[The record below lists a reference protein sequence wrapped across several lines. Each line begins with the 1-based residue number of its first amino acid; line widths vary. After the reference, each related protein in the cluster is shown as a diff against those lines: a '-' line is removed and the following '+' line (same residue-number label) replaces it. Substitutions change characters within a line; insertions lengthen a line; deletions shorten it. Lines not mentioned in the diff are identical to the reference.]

1 MILVQNFNLLTKD
14 GGEMLLFFGAD
25 MISSVHIDNENKDI
39 VTIDEGA
46 MQLLDDTTVSAE
58 AKYPNNL
65 SNLSRDLY

>member
-1 MILVQNFNLLTKD
+1 MGGKCYYFLELIWSHLCILIMK
-14 GGEMLLFFGAD
+14 
-25 MISSVHIDNENKDI
+25 IKDI

-65 SNLSRDLY
+65 SHLSRGLY